1 MICNHLSFDS
11 CQCDLLTMGSMWW
24 GVSKGSISS
33 LSPFCAG
40 FHRMPAFW
48 CTWKSADTS
57 RDYFGPSLLLFLF
70 AALDGPHWKKGKDWQ
85 LFDCIWCL
93 RPYTELPSTC
103 LPVQS
108 PQLFLLWLLLPHPSG
123 VCVTGM
129 RFGSSVIVTQETWKD
144 SGHWGPLLD
153 RTWTDVLLVPWK
165 PFPGVR
171 QLHRSVLASDLKFPF
186 YTPGVHCNFLSSVLP

>member
-1 MICNHLSFDS
+1 
-11 CQCDLLTMGSMWW
+11 MGSMWW

-85 LFDCIWCL
+85 LFDCIWCF
-93 RPYTELPSTC
+93 RSYTELSSTC
-103 LPVQS
+103 LLVQS
-108 PQLFLLWLLLPHPSG
+108 PQLFLLLTSFVTSFRG
-123 VCVTGM
+123 VCNRNAVWIFCDCNSGNLEGQWTL
-129 RFGSSVIVTQETWKD
+129 RSSLGQDLNWCVVGALETISRSKTVTQVSSCVWSEV
-144 SGHWGPLLD
+144 S
-153 RTWTDVLLVPWK
+153 
-165 PFPGVR
+165 F
-171 QLHRSVLASDLKFPF
+171 LHSW
-186 YTPGVHCNFLSSVLP
+186 SSL